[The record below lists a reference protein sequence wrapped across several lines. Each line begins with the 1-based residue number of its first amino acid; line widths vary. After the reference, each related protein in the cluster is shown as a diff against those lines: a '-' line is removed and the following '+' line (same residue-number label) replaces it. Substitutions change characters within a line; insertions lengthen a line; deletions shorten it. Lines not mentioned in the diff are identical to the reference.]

1 MLVMNHEYYKDPT
14 ADKAIHRASNEEM
27 RVSLVITICK
37 AAAKLGGFKIAN
49 WIELVDVR
57 KRK

>member
-1 MLVMNHEYYKDPT
+1 MNHEYYKDPT